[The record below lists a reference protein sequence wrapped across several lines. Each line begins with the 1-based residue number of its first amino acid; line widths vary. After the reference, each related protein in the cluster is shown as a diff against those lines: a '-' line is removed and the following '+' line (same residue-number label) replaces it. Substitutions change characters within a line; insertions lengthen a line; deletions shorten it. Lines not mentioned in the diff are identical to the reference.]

1 MRGIQLHSSATVAA
15 DVIGGSLGV
24 QPGGDALL
32 ADMVAP
38 VASTAIN
45 KILPVDYLSL
55 LSAQN
60 QNALQQ
66 KLQQQQALLSSQ
78 QQMATPSVWS
88 DDATVRA
95 SILTHPSFRYSD
107 WWGNSNSSAVPDA
120 GASTSAFAVAQQQQ
134 QPPSLRLDSG
144 FQTGT
149 HPTPA
154 SALLALQALSAS
166 TAAPAP
172 WQEFVDIV
180 SQPPMFLAQ
189 QEFLFTQAF
198 NVTAHPTVD
207 AALLGTYHLQQSFP
221 IGPFPLD
228 YVLAESAPRL
238 DSVPVYACQEALG
251 APAPIH
257 CYVDPRTGLPFGASA
272 VPMDEAG
279 LAKDGSELK
288 AEDSPMVNICVQSP
302 VASH

>member
-1 MRGIQLHSSATVAA
+1 MMRSIQLHSSATVAA
-15 DVIGGSLGV
+15 EVLGGSLGV
-24 QPGGDALL
+24 LPGGGETLL
-32 ADMVAP
+32 PDMGGGAP
-38 VASTAIN
+38 VASTAVN
-45 KILPVDYLSL
+45 KLIPADYLSL

-60 QNALQQ
+60 QSTLQQ
-66 KLQQQQALLSSQ
+66 KLQQQQQQALLSSQ
-78 QQMATPSVWS
+78 QMTTPSVWN
-88 DDATVRA
+88 DDASVRSSLLA
-95 SILTHPSFRYSD
+95 HPSFRYSD
-107 WWGNSNSSAVPDA
+107 LWGSSNSGAVPDA
-120 GASTSAFAVAQQQQ
+120 SGGSAFAVAQQQQ
-134 QPPSLRLDSG
+134 PLRLDSG

-154 SALLALQALSAS
+154 LLALQALSAS
-166 TAAPAP
+166 TATQAP
-172 WQEFVDIV
+172 WQEFDIV
-180 SQPPMFLAQ
+180 SQPAMF

-207 AALLGTYHLQQSFP
+207 TALLGTYHLQQSFP

-238 DSVPVYACQEALG
+238 DSMPMGYARQDTLG
-251 APAPIH
+251 TAAPIH
-257 CYVDPRTGLPFGASA
+257 CYVDPRTGLPFGASS

-279 LAKDGSELK
+279 LTKDASELK

>member
-1 MRGIQLHSSATVAA
+1 MMRGIQLHSSATVAA
-15 DVIGGSLGV
+15 EVIGGSLGV
-24 QPGGDALL
+24 QPGGDTLL
-32 ADMVAP
+32 PDLGVP
-38 VASTAIN
+38 VASTTVN
-45 KILPVDYLSL
+45 KIIPVDYLSL

-60 QNALQQ
+60 QSTLQQ
-66 KLQQQQALLSSQ
+66 KLQQQQQQQALLSSQ
-78 QQMATPSVWS
+78 QMTTPSMWN
-88 DDATVRA
+88 DDATVRS

-107 WWGNSNSSAVPDA
+107 LWGNLNSSAVPDA
-120 GASTSAFAVAQQQQ
+120 SGSSAFAVAQQQA
-134 QPPSLRLDSG
+134 PMRLDSG

-154 SALLALQALSAS
+154 NALLALQALSTS
-166 TAAPAP
+166 TVTQAP

-180 SQPPMFLAQ
+180 SQPPIFLAQ

-207 AALLGTYHLQQSFP
+207 AALLGTYHLQQNFP

-228 YVLAESAPRL
+228 YVLTESAPRL
-238 DSVPVYACQEALG
+238 DSMPMYTRQETLG
-251 APAPIH
+251 AAAPLH

-272 VPMDEAG
+272 VPKDEAG
-279 LAKDGSELK
+279 LAKDASELM
-288 AEDSPMVNICVQSP
+288 AEDSPMVNLCVQSP